1 MKKRNYILASDFIE
15 KYNTSSSLYAQRK
28 SKFKKRKDK
37 DVFRGFYVDENYFT
51 SRQKFIRRVELEA
64 HSYFYFLNEYYNLS
78 DMAKLLSKNLKTETS
93 SQSFLVFLSE
103 DLFSIKN
110 NRSIFNYNIST
121 RLWDFYRWARWTA
134 ITLMKLRNIK
144 SKPIDF
150 VEKILDERMT

>member
-15 KYNTSSSLYAQRK
+15 KYNISSSLYAQRK
-28 SKFKKRKDK
+28 SKFKERKNK

-64 HSYFYFLNEYYNLS
+64 HSYFYFLSEYYNLS
-78 DMAKLLSKNLKTETS
+78 DMAKLLSKNLKTKTS

-103 DLFSIKN
+103 NLFSIKN

-134 ITLMKLRNIK
+134 IALMKLKNIK